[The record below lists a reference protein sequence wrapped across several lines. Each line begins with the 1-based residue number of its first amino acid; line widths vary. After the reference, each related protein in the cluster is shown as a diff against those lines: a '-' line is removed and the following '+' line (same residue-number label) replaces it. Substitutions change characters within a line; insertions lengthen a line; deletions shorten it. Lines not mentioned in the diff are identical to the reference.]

1 MDTATITGRELVL
14 TGLGDPQDV
23 LTSRETEHS
32 APGAGRVLV
41 RVEAT
46 GLSFAEVQMLSGR
59 YPMQP
64 AFPFVPGYDLV
75 GEVVATGSGVTT
87 CRPGQ
92 RVAALTRT
100 GAWADHVEIAADTA
114 VVVPGEVP
122 ADEAVAL
129 VTNGV
134 TAWQL
139 LHRSARVPR
148 GGTVLVHGAGGGVG
162 STLLQLCRL
171 AGVRAIGT
179 ASGHRHEAL
188 RELGADL
195 VDHRTEDVG
204 RRVREL
210 APAGVDAVFDPLG
223 PGSLTRSWELLA
235 PGGRLI
241 NFGSASTLDDD
252 TSWWKPHV
260 DVLRLIARWEAL
272 RLLGRTGG
280 RRARMYY
287 VRTDRHYR
295 DDLRELLA
303 LLAGG
308 ELRPLISHRIPLAD
322 AAHALSLHRSGAA
335 TGKIVLVPRQ
345 G

>member
-1 MDTATITGRELVL
+1 MTTTAITGRELVL
-14 TGLGDPQDV
+14 TGLGAPQDV
-23 LTSRETEHS
+23 LTSRETEHA

-41 RVEAT
+41 RVEAA
-46 GLSFAEVQMLSGR
+46 GLSFAEVQMLGGR

-75 GEVVATGSGVTT
+75 GEVVATGPGVTT

-92 RVAALTRT
+92 RVAAMTRT
-100 GAWADHVEIAADTA
+100 GAWAEHVELAAELA
-114 VVVPGEVP
+114 VVLPAQVP

-179 ASGHRHEAL
+179 ASGHRHERLAG
-188 RELGADL
+188 LGAEL

-210 APAGVDAVFDPLG
+210 APSGVDAVFDPLG
-223 PGSLTRSWELLA
+223 PDSLTRSWELLA

-241 NFGSASTLDDD
+241 SYGSAGTLDDAG
-252 TSWWKPHV
+252 SWWKPYA
-260 DVLRLIARWEAL
+260 DVALRIARWEAL
-272 RLLGRTGG
+272 RLLGRAGG

-287 VRTDRHYR
+287 VRADGRYR
-295 DDLRELLA
+295 DDLAGLLRM
-303 LLAGG
+303 LADG
-308 ELRPLISHRIPLAD
+308 ELHPLISHRLPLRD
-322 AAHALSLHRSGAA
+322 AARALDLHRSGKS
-335 TGKIVLVPRQ
+335 TGKIVLLP
-345 G
+345 